1 MLFKTDPDASLIG
14 RIAQGD
20 DKAAA
25 ALVSRKLHRIVALA
39 YRLLGDVAEAEDVA
53 QEVFVRVWK
62 YSRSWREERARV
74 DTWLHRIALNVCHDR
89 LELRAR
95 RRETDALDPDLQA
108 DAGPTPEAQWLAK
121 SMRERVREALAA
133 LPVRQREALV
143 LTYYQELSNAEA
155 ATAMALSVEAIESL
169 LARAR
174 KALRQRLQDIHG

>member
-1 MLFKTDPDASLIG
+1 MFFKTDPDAALIG

-25 ALVSRKLHRIVALA
+25 ALVTRKLHRIVALA
-39 YRLLGDVAEAEDVA
+39 YRMLGDAAEAEDVA

-62 YSRSWREERARV
+62 YARSWREERARV

-89 LELRAR
+89 LELRSR
-95 RRETDALDPDLQA
+95 RRETDALDPGLQA
-108 DAGPTPEAQWLAK
+108 DTGPTPVALWLAK
-121 SMRERVREALAA
+121 SLRERVQDALAT

-143 LTYYQELSNAEA
+143 LTYYQELGNAEA
-155 ATAMALSVEAIESL
+155 ATAMALSVEAVESL

-174 KALRQRLQDIHG
+174 KSLRQRLLDIQA